1 MLSTGSHLSILLGNS
16 RYAQNAD
23 PKYFLQLSVSYS
35 VLVDVRSSC
44 LLSGPHIFLFSVP
57 Y

>member
-35 VLVDVRSSC
+35 VLVDGRSSC